1 VNVEEMKTSDVTPGF
16 LGAAAATVSSLC
28 CLLPLAIILLGLGSG
43 AFMMTTMRYRAV
55 FIPAGIIGV
64 SLGWVLYLRE
74 RRRCNSLGCRLV
86 GGRLNLVVLLL
97 ASLIVVAAVTLD
109 RFPDMTAD
117 LLMRATSGT
126 AETMPAPGSA
136 TDHSTMQHEEEMR

>member
-1 VNVEEMKTSDVTPGF
+1 MKTSDVTPGF
-16 LGAAAATVSSLC
+16 LGAAAAAVSSLC
-28 CLLPLAIILLGLGSG
+28 CLLPLAIIMLGLGSG
-43 AFMMTTMRYRAV
+43 AFMMITMQYRAI

-109 RFPDMTAD
+109 RFPNMTAD

-126 AETMPAPGSA
+126 AEMMPAPGSA
-136 TDHSTMQHEEEMR
+136 TDHSTMQHGEEMR

>member
-1 VNVEEMKTSDVTPGF
+1 MSVEEMKTSDVTPGF

-43 AFMMTTMRYRAV
+43 AFMMITMRYRV
-55 FIPAGIIGV
+55 IFIPAGIIGV
-64 SLGWVLYLRE
+64 SLGWVLHLRE

-97 ASLIVVAAVTLD
+97 ASLVVITAVALD
-109 RFPDMTAD
+109 QFPDMTAD

-126 AETMPAPGSA
+126 AEMMPAHGSA
-136 TDHSTMQHEEEMR
+136 TDHSTMQHEGETR